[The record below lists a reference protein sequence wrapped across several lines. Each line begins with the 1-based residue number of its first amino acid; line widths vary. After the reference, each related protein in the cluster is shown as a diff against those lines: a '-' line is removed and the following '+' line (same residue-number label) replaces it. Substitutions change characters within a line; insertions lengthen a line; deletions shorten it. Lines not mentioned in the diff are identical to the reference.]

1 MTAHQ
6 ADVLHGFVVFFV
18 DEVGRQILWKR
29 AQLAVRC
36 VCSSQSSL
44 LPPQDPRLAQTE
56 HRRQRMGAFLVLP
69 SLRDLPAG
77 LKIAGAAVNGLAS
90 QAQVDP
96 SGSTLHIAVCNGRD
110 ALAVTTGAGR
120 LLRSDANLL
129 SADAKEITSVVAAAI
144 KDATPLLSAMKVG
157 TVSVLAAAAL
167 MPVRNGFVWDEAAG
181 AFKVEPCLQQVS
193 CVWDEA
199 AAGWSNMVLCLAA
212 CHVEQLGSMQIHDQ

>member
-1 MTAHQ
+1 
-6 ADVLHGFVVFFV
+6 
-18 DEVGRQILWKR
+18 
-29 AQLAVRC
+29 
-36 VCSSQSSL
+36 
-44 LPPQDPRLAQTE
+44 
-56 HRRQRMGAFLVLP
+56 MGAFLVLP

-96 SGSTLHIAVCNGRD
+96 SGSTLHIAVCNGSD

-157 TVSVLAAAAL
+157 TVSALAAAAL

-181 AFKVEPCLQQVS
+181 AYKVEPCLQQVS
-193 CVWDEA
+193 LA
-199 AAGWSNMVLCLAA
+199 IAGCWLGCTGAVVRLSVVQHGTLSA
-212 CHVEQLGSMQIHDQ
+212 QLGQAVSGVGWCRVLTGRVALQAAPL